1 CKRPTL
7 TDKTVTFNGRLLK
20 LGTNDEMPTM
30 DFVPT
35 KTGKL
40 VIEPANDNF
49 LSLPSAG
56 NETCNG
62 PAP

>member
-1 CKRPTL
+1 M
-7 TDKTVTFNGRLLK
+7 TFNGRLLK

-40 VIEPANDNF
+40 AIEPANDNF